1 MNLREDQDL
10 LYIAK
15 EGLKAPLPENY
26 KPYKRR
32 TGEIVYVNL
41 KTNEFQEEHPCD
53 EYYRNLYQEMKRKK
67 VQPKTTGSKFKKN
80 FPIAGNSPVSIK
92 ADPLPTVNLASGQKK
107 NAPKGFGSLDRSNI
121 SDPQDTSNAQDTSFS
136 GIPTPLINKEN
147 KKKPPGGPPV
157 GFSDSR
163 GLSDQFE
170 TDPANGIEA
179 LDLEYGQKF
188 LEYSQ
193 GREDEIASLRKEYLL
208 QREKTENRI
217 RKDVE
222 RAMEELEEELNE
234 NLREKT
240 DLMTKEKEKL
250 KATLRKEYEEK
261 IEEEIKKLD
270 KAHFNNK
277 KNIHKDQEDSV
288 QNSIANEEISIEQE
302 YKDKKQQLQN
312 QKRDL
317 ENQLQQSKKDEES
330 RKQRVYQEF
339 DQEKDSLQATFK
351 KNLKEF
357 SNTERENQGREI
369 ASYKTQLQDKLKEEK
384 EVFLIFVFKLYSP
397 QNRC

>member
-67 VQPKTTGSKFKKN
+67 SQKPTTSSKFKKN

-92 ADPLPTVNLASGQKK
+92 ADPLPTVNLASSQKK

-121 SDPQDTSNAQDTSFS
+121 SDQQESLTSNAQDTSFS
-136 GIPTPLINKEN
+136 GMPTPLINKEN
-147 KKKPPGGPPV
+147 KKKPAGGANV

-163 GLSDQFE
+163 GLSEQFE

-188 LEYSQ
+188 LDYSQ
-193 GREDEIASLRKEYLL
+193 SREDEITSLRKEYQL
-208 QREKTENRI
+208 QREKTESRI

-250 KATLRKEYEEK
+250 KVTLRKEYEDK

-277 KNIHKDQEDSV
+277 KNIHKEQEDAV
-288 QNSIANEEISIEQE
+288 QNSIASEEISIEQE
-302 YKDKKQQLQN
+302 YKDKKQ
-312 QKRDL
+312 
-317 ENQLQQSKKDEES
+317 
-330 RKQRVYQEF
+330 V
-339 DQEKDSLQATFK
+339 
-351 KNLKEF
+351 
-357 SNTERENQGREI
+357 
-369 ASYKTQLQDKLKEEK
+369 KLGYYNC
-384 EVFLIFVFKLYSP
+384 FYLYSLKAITKSKE
-397 QNRC
+397 RS